1 MLDKILCVAVLVII
15 LYIAAK
21 ILNEVKWGDILER
34 DIIKEYIDK
43 LYTEFELHTMDE
55 ICNAIFEIKSELRNV
70 YNELKDEDDCLVVD
84 VIIKVLDDIDFSKT
98 KIYELREKITCI
110 KVLFNLINWEDV
122 KWNF

>member
-1 MLDKILCVAVLVII
+1 MLNKIICIVVLAII

-21 ILNEVKWGDILER
+21 ILNEVKWGDILKK

-43 LYTEFELHTMDE
+43 LYSEFEQHTMDE

-84 VIIKVLDDIDFSKT
+84 VIIKVLDNIDFSVT

-110 KVLFNLINWEDV
+110 RELFKLINWEEC
-122 KWNF
+122 

>member
-1 MLDKILCVAVLVII
+1 MII
-15 LYIAAK
+15 LK
-21 ILNEVKWGDILER
+21 K

-43 LYTEFELHTMDE
+43 LYSEFEKNTMDE

-70 YNELKDEDDCLVVD
+70 YNELKDEDDCLVAD

-110 KVLFNLINWEDV
+110 KVLFGLINWEDV
-122 KWNF
+122 K

>member
-1 MLDKILCVAVLVII
+1 MII
-15 LYIAAK
+15 LK
-21 ILNEVKWGDILER
+21 K

-43 LYTEFELHTMDE
+43 LYSEFEKNTMDE

-110 KVLFNLINWEDV
+110 RELFNLINWEEC
-122 KWNF
+122 

>member
-1 MLDKILCVAVLVII
+1 MVEKILTVIGLLLMVYVI
-15 LYIAAK
+15 AK
-21 ILNEVKWGDILER
+21 IIEEASWYILKK

-43 LYTEFELHTMDE
+43 LYIEFEKNTIDE
-55 ICNAIFEIKSELRNV
+55 ICNAIFEIKMNLRNV

-110 KVLFNLINWEDV
+110 KVLFELINWEEC
-122 KWNF
+122 

>member
-1 MLDKILCVAVLVII
+1 MLDKIICIAVLVII

-43 LYTEFELHTMDE
+43 LHLKFEQHTMDE

-84 VIIKVLDDIDFSKT
+84 VIIKVLDDIDFSIT

-110 KVLFNLINWEDV
+110 RQLFNLINWEEC
-122 KWNF
+122 

>member
-1 MLDKILCVAVLVII
+1 MII
-15 LYIAAK
+15 LK
-21 ILNEVKWGDILER
+21 K

-43 LYTEFELHTMDE
+43 LYSEFEKNTMDE
-55 ICNAIFEIKSELRNV
+55 ICNVIFEIKSELRNV

-110 KVLFNLINWEDV
+110 RELFNLINWEEC
-122 KWNF
+122 

>member
-1 MLDKILCVAVLVII
+1 MK
-15 LYIAAK
+15 K
-21 ILNEVKWGDILER
+21 

-43 LYTEFELHTMDE
+43 LYIEFEKNTMDE

-110 KVLFNLINWEDV
+110 RELFNLINWEEC
-122 KWNF
+122 

>member
-1 MLDKILCVAVLVII
+1 MLNKILTVAVLILMLCVI
-15 LYIAAK
+15 AK
-21 ILNEVKWGDILER
+21 ILNEVKRGDIWER

-43 LYTEFELHTMDE
+43 LHLKFEQHTMDE
-55 ICNAIFEIKSELRNV
+55 ICNAIFEIKMNLRNV

-110 KVLFNLINWEDV
+110 RELFNLINWEEC
-122 KWNF
+122 